1 MQGTHDKCTTHKAYM
16 LTYLDYILPICG
28 VVAIIILIALIY
40 ANRTILL
47 TDYGLERQEGEMK
60 RLQAE
65 NEELKAI
72 IADKN
77 KAILNLLNKDKTS

>member
-1 MQGTHDKCTTHKAYM
+1 M

-40 ANRTILL
+40 VNRTILL
-47 TDYGLERQEGEMK
+47 TDYGLERQEGEIK
-60 RLQAE
+60 RLHAE
-65 NEELKAI
+65 NEALKAI

-77 KAILNLLNKDKTS
+77 KTILNLLNKDKTT

>member
-1 MQGTHDKCTTHKAYM
+1 M

-28 VVAIIILIALIY
+28 VVAILILIALIY
-40 ANRTILL
+40 VNRTILL
-47 TDYGLERQEGEMK
+47 TDYGLERQEGETK

-65 NEELKAI
+65 NEALKSI

-77 KAILNLLNKDKTS
+77 KTILNLLNKDKTT

>member
-1 MQGTHDKCTTHKAYM
+1 M